1 MEHVVNAFH
10 GIFQCTLVAH
20 IADIKLYLV
29 CHFRH
34 TGLEIVAN
42 VVLFLLIA
50 AEDTNLTDVGAQ
62 ETVKYCITETAGT
75 SSDKEDLVF
84 KY

>member
-1 MEHVVNAFH
+1 MSN
-10 GIFQCTLVAH
+10 IRILSLVFVTH
-20 IADIKLYLV
+20 I
-29 CHFRH
+29 
-34 TGLEIVAN
+34 
-42 VVLFLLIA
+42 VLFLLIA

-62 ETVKYCITETAGT
+62 GTVKYCITETAGT